1 MAKRDKTLSQA
12 EIDALAAR
20 AGDANLPA
28 ELEESGIADAEDTPS
43 PLARGDRT
51 LSQEQIDA
59 ILFEDS
65 DKETA
70 PVEEA
75 TVIEEIAPTE
85 EPPRPR
91 KPSATRKTKP
101 TRKIKPVEETT
112 VIEELPPVEEATMA
126 DKLDEEEV
134 SLKDSLAELAHRLDG
149 VEASCERLDHATSWI
164 ESIGAMTDRLQA
176 IEATLASLA
185 EMERDEEDIDVIL
198 DRLRKIE
205 ETTDIDAIIER
216 LRDIQDTAART
227 SLGKEDL
234 DVVEAE
240 IAKLSGRIE
249 AITATLKD
257 SIGYGIHRD
266 FSCRSCGSK
275 GHVAITIRCT
285 DCGKEGWMGWWP
297 EK

>member
-12 EIDALAAR
+12 EIDALAER
-20 AGDANLPA
+20 VGDANLPA
-28 ELEESGIADAEDTPS
+28 ELEESGIVDAEDSSS
-43 PLARGDRT
+43 PPARGDRT

-70 PVEEA
+70 PVEET

-85 EPPRPR
+85 EPPPLRR
-91 KPSATRKTKP
+91 ISATRKTKP
-101 TRKIKPVEETT
+101 IRKIKSVEETT
-112 VIEELPPVEEATMA
+112 VSEELPPVEETTVAN
-126 DKLDEEEV
+126 KLEEEV
-134 SLKDSLAELAHRLDG
+134 SFKDSLAELAHRLDR

-164 ESIGAMTDRLQA
+164 ESISAMTERLQA

-185 EMERDEEDIDVIL
+185 ETERDERDIDVIL

-205 ETTDIDAIIER
+205 ETTDTDAILER
-216 LRDIQDTAART
+216 LRDIHDTAART

-285 DCGKEGWMGWWP
+285 ECGKEGWMGWWP